1 MRRPMLWLTRTRI
14 RLAIAVALGAA
25 VTAAGLALREGHPYG
40 LAVFWW
46 ALMLASFTGWG
57 SLVNLW
63 IDRDHRADWG
73 LRAGWGMALFVLVG
87 GYLTAMHLVGRSVL
101 LIQVLLGVGAL
112 LAIGVIDGPRGP
124 YGPHWLSRRK
134 LVVAMGRS
142 GTLALVALAYGFA
155 VFTALS
161 FLGEHWFNESDDPP
175 LYFTMAQKLVQTG
188 SIFEPFA
195 GRRVTTL
202 GGHVY
207 LEAAFISMSTPF
219 YMWIVDEGLGVMVTV
234 ALLVGHVR
242 RVGLRSRQ
250 WVPLGLTLL
259 LFISL
264 VSTRRNTA
272 SLFTGVAAI
281 VTLFRT
287 IRVPSGEP
295 ADRAAWPMEDRRLIV
310 LGALTCVP
318 ILLRTSNAG
327 AVLPFVVLVLASDF
341 LLATRR
347 PWSVRALLS
356 VARTVAILG
365 GVFLLALLP
374 WSVMFAQSCGTPF
387 YPLGHSNLTP
397 GWTFLQKA
405 PDKVTIVKGLVEDL
419 FHGAPLVA
427 LIPFFVAGLAPLKG
441 RARNDLVALTVA
453 ALVGMVVLARQATAF
468 GPEDMARYYFAYV
481 VAMALLA
488 TVTVARTGP
497 GAALVAVC
505 VGMHLAVARD
515 DFHKTLA
522 AEVDRAAKARTQEKE
537 RDTFDAVTGD
547 YLDVQSHVPRGVT
560 MVTAVYDNDRFD
572 FTRNRILS
580 LDVLGGMGPKPG
592 WPARRGPEALAQYL
606 VASGVQYVVWVDFD
620 QPGHFYNRA
629 RWRDHATREDFKGS
643 YLQGEATVQID
654 AADAIDK
661 LPTIRRLVYRA
672 HNMSVVDLTAPPA
685 PAGANGT

>member
-1 MRRPMLWLTRTRI
+1 MMLGPGLTRKRI
-14 RLAIAVALGAA
+14 RLAAAVALGG
-25 VTAAGLALREGHPYG
+25 VITAAGLALREGHPYG

-46 ALMLASFTGWG
+46 ALMLASFAGWG

-63 IDRDHRADWG
+63 IDPRHRSDWG

-87 GYLTAMHLVGRSVL
+87 GFLTAMHLVGRSVL
-101 LIQVLLGVGAL
+101 VIQVLLGVGAL
-112 LAIGVIDGPRGP
+112 LAIGVTHGPQGP
-124 YGPHWLSRRK
+124 FGPHWLSRRR
-134 LVVAMGRS
+134 LVVSLGRS
-142 GTLALVALAYGFA
+142 GTLALVAIAYCFA

-234 ALLVGHVR
+234 ALLVGHVK

-250 WVPLGLTLL
+250 WVPLALTLL
-259 LFISL
+259 LLLSL

-287 IRVPSGEP
+287 IRLPSAEP
-295 ADRAAWPMEDRRLIV
+295 TDGPVWPMDDRRLIV
-310 LGALTCVP
+310 LGGLTCVP
-318 ILLRTSNAG
+318 ILLRTSNAA

-341 LLATRR
+341 LLGTRR
-347 PWSVRALLS
+347 PWSTPALLS
-356 VARTVAILG
+356 VARTVAVFG
-365 GVFLLALLP
+365 GAFLLALAP
-374 WSVMFAQSCGTPF
+374 WSLMFAQSCGTPF

-405 PDKVTIVKGLVEDL
+405 PDKLTIVKGLVEDL
-419 FHGAPLVA
+419 FHGAPLAA

-453 ALVGMVVLARQATAF
+453 SLVGMVVLARQATAF

-488 TVTVARTGP
+488 TSTVARSGP

-515 DFHKTLA
+515 DFHKTMA
-522 AEVDRAAKARTQEKE
+522 ADVDRAWKARTQEKE

-547 YLDVQSHVPRGVT
+547 YVDVQSHVPKGVT

-592 WPARRGPEALAQYL
+592 WPSRRGPEALAQYL
-606 VASGVQYVVWVDFD
+606 VASGVQYIVWVDFD

-629 RWRDHATREDFKGS
+629 RWHDHATRQDFTGS
-643 YLQGEATVQID
+643 YLQGEAVLQID

-672 HNMSVVDLTAPPA
+672 HNMSVVDLTAPPE